1 MLQQGAPHGLSKPIT
16 SQTGGEIETFYS
28 APIIDGVTTVSYGD
42 PIKDA
47 KKVNK
52 MENSKN
58 VRGVLAIAMLMLAAA
73 FVVPN
78 ASAGAMLMVDGEGD
92 DDLTSFGPAGGEAIF
107 VTWAMN
113 LGDEDYSGVNISAS
127 FDDGSWTADQVY
139 FESWMDGD
147 HGNGTADLGSMAA
160 QSYDYVMAIV
170 SIPAT
175 AENGDSVI
183 FTATF
188 DADDD
193 SAIVEFTLIVTDW
206 VAFSEDE
213 AQSYEEGDPEEDC
226 ATSNSCN
233 IYTITLMNLNE
244 ADITNEITIGFAG
257 ADEGWIVAG
266 DDWDEM
272 NKTAT
277 FFGMAGGEEY
287 NTSLEI
293 TLVGVNVPASS
304 DAGNATIAFQAMD
317 DNGYVQPFFIIFEA
331 TVADFHDVKV
341 EGSGSQSVAA
351 SGGDVSWEVTIKN
364 MGNTGDNF
372 DFSFNTA
379 DADAAGWS
387 TTGTGGGNTGYLDW
401 KGSGEASEYSFN
413 VTMTVLGGLGAGTS
427 HGFTMS
433 VSSSS
438 GATAAD
444 QAFSATVNQSYGLSL
459 ASSADEATK
468 APSETA
474 EFSFTITND
483 GNGEDSYAVVV
494 GGPSAYS
501 PASDAAEV
509 TVAAGATGQF
519 VVSAM
524 VPADKQ
530 AHTQSGDITVTVTSE
545 DGATSASTTVSVT
558 TAQVFAL
565 AFDGG
570 AKTATVAQDA
580 SVSVVFNLTNS
591 GNGPETVTFALD
603 GAPAFA
609 GLSATEGVIG
619 PGDTIT
625 VTATIAP
632 TADDSIGS
640 SSFTITAT
648 GGGTAVSSGTLT
660 VDVTEKSTGG
670 GDPGTVDIG
679 GDEDE
684 GWLPGFGLL
693 AVLSALGAA
702 LLLRRR

>member
-1 MLQQGAPHGLSKPIT
+1 
-16 SQTGGEIETFYS
+16 
-28 APIIDGVTTVSYGD
+28 
-42 PIKDA
+42 
-47 KKVNK
+47 

-78 ASAGAMLMVDGEGD
+78 ASAGAMLMTGGEGHN
-92 DDLTSFGPAGGEAIF
+92 DLTSFGPAGGE
-107 VTWAMN
+107 TWFMAYMYN
-113 LGDEDYSGVNISAS
+113 YGDADYSGVNISAS
-127 FDDGSWTADQVY
+127 FDDASWTADQVY
-139 FESWMDGD
+139 FESYYTDA
-147 HGNGTADLGSMAA
+147 NGTAAADLGGLATQEMDVI
-160 QSYDYVMAIV
+160 YAIV
-170 SIPAT
+170 SIPES

-188 DADDD
+188 DADGD
-193 SAIVEFTLIVTDW
+193 SAMVEFTLVVTDW

-226 ATSNSCN
+226 AASASCN
-233 IYTITLMNLNE
+233 IYDITVMNLND
-244 ADITNEITIGFAG
+244 ADISNEITIGFAG
-257 ADEGWIVAG
+257 ADEGWLVAG
-266 DDWDEM
+266 DDWDAM

-277 FFGMAGGEEY
+277 LFGMAGGDEY
-287 NTSLEI
+287 NISLEI
-293 TLVGVNVPASS
+293 SLVGVNVPASS
-304 DAGNATIAFQAMD
+304 DAGNATIAFQAHD
-317 DNGYVQPFFIIFEA
+317 DSGYVQPFFIIFEA
-331 TVADFHDVKV
+331 TVADFHAVTAT
-341 EGSGSQSVAA
+341 GSGSLSVAA
-351 SGGDVSWEVTIKN
+351 SGGDVTWDVTIKN

-413 VTMTVLGGLGAGTS
+413 VTMEIPAGLGAGTS

-433 VSSSS
+433 VVSSSSS

-530 AHTQSGDITVTVTSE
+530 AHSQSGDITVTVTSE
-545 DGATSASTTVSVT
+545 DGTTSNSTAVSVT

-570 AKTATVAQDA
+570 AKTASVAQDA

-609 GLSATEGVIG
+609 GLSAAEGVVG
-619 PGDTIT
+619 PGQTIT
-625 VTATIAP
+625 VTATITP
-632 TADDSIGS
+632 TADDATGS
-640 SSFTITAT
+640 SSFTVTAT
-648 GGGTAVSSGTLT
+648 GGSGTAVSSGTLT

-670 GDPGTVDIG
+670 GDPGTDNIG

>member
-1 MLQQGAPHGLSKPIT
+1 
-16 SQTGGEIETFYS
+16 
-28 APIIDGVTTVSYGD
+28 
-42 PIKDA
+42 
-47 KKVNK
+47 

-78 ASAGAMLMVDGEGD
+78 ASAGAMLMADGEGD
-92 DDLTSFGPAGGEAIF
+92 DDMTSFGSAGGEAEF
-107 VTWAMN
+107 VAWMYN
-113 LGDEDYSGVNISAS
+113 YGDADYSGVNISAS
-127 FDDGSWTADQVY
+127 FDDDSWTADMVY
-139 FESWMDGD
+139 FESYYTGAS
-147 HGNGTADLGSMAA
+147 GTATADLGGLAA
-160 QSYDYVMAIV
+160 EEFDAIMAIV
-170 SIPAT
+170 SIPES
-175 AENGDSVI
+175 AENGDSVT

-188 DADDD
+188 DADGDP
-193 SAIVEFTLIVTDW
+193 AMVEFTLVVTDW

-213 AQSYEEGDPEEDC
+213 VQSYEEGDPEEDC
-226 ATSNSCN
+226 AASASCN
-233 IYTITLMNLNE
+233 VYTITVLNLNE
-244 ADITNEITIGFAG
+244 NDISNEITIGFAG
-257 ADEGWIVAG
+257 ADEGWNIAG

-277 FFGMAGGEEY
+277 LFGLAGDDWY
-287 NTSLEI
+287 NVSLEI
-293 TLVGVNVPASS
+293 TLVGVNVPAG
-304 DAGNATIAFQAMD
+304 DATLAFQAHD
-317 DNGYVQPFFIIFEA
+317 DDGYIQPFFIVMNA
-331 TVADFHDVKV
+331 TVADFFAVTAT
-341 EGSGSQSVAA
+341 GSGSKDVAA
-351 SGGDVSWEVTIKN
+351 DGGEVSWDVTIKN

-372 DFSFNTA
+372 DISFNTA
-379 DADAAGWS
+379 DAVAAGWS
-387 TTGTGGGNTGYLDW
+387 TTGTGSDSTGYLDW
-401 KGSGEASEYSFN
+401 KGSGEASEHNFT
-413 VTMTVLGGLGAGTS
+413 VTMTVPAGLGAGTS

-444 QAFSATVNQSYGLSL
+444 QEFSATVGQSYNLSL
-459 ASSADEATK
+459 ASSAYEATK
-468 APSETA
+468 APGETA

-483 GNGEDSYAVVV
+483 GNGEDSYAVIV

-509 TVAAGATGQF
+509 TVAAGETGQF

-545 DGATSASTTVSVT
+545 DGATTASQTVSVT

-570 AKTATVAQDA
+570 AKTASVAQDA
-580 SVSVVFNLTNS
+580 SVSVVFNLTS

-609 GLSATEGVIG
+609 ALSATDGVVG
-619 PGDTIT
+619 PGQTIT

-632 TADDSIGS
+632 TADDATGS
-640 SSFTITAT
+640 SSFTVTAT
-648 GGGTAVSSGTLT
+648 GGSGTAVSSGTLT

-670 GDPGTVDIG
+670 GDPGTDDIG
-679 GDEDE
+679 DDEDE

>member
-1 MLQQGAPHGLSKPIT
+1 MRPRPFLLLIAGFA
-16 SQTGGEIETFYS
+16 
-28 APIIDGVTTVSYGD
+28 
-42 PIKDA
+42 
-47 KKVNK
+47 
-52 MENSKN
+52 
-58 VRGVLAIAMLMLAAA
+58 LALFCAI
-73 FVVPN
+73 PD
-78 ASAGAMLMVDGEGD
+78 ASAGAMLMAGGEGD
-92 DDLTSFGPAGGEAIF
+92 NDMTSFGPAGGEAGF
-107 VTWAMN
+107 MAWMYN
-113 LGDEDYSGVNISAS
+113 YGDADYSGVNISAS
-127 FDDGSWTADQVY
+127 FDDPSWTADQVY
-139 FESWMDGD
+139 FESWNTGA
-147 HGNGTADLGSMAA
+147 NGTATADLGGLAA
-160 QSYDYVMAIV
+160 GDSDMIMAIV
-170 SIPAT
+170 SIPES
-175 AENGDSVI
+175 AENGDSVT

-188 DADDD
+188 DADGD
-193 SAIVEFTLIVTDW
+193 STMVEFTVVVTDW

-213 AQSYEEGDPEEDC
+213 TQSFEEGDTEEDC
-226 ATSNSCN
+226 AASASCN
-233 IYTITLMNLNE
+233 VYTISVINLNE
-244 ADITNEITIGFAG
+244 ADISNEITIGFAG
-257 ADEGWIVAG
+257 ADEGWNIAG

-277 FFGMAGGEEY
+277 LFGLAGDDWY
-287 NTSLEI
+287 NISLEI
-293 TLVGVNVPASS
+293 SLVGVNVPSG
-304 DAGNATIAFQAMD
+304 DATIAFQAHD
-317 DNGYVQPFFIIFEA
+317 DDGYIQPFFIVMNA
-331 TVADFHDVKV
+331 TVADFFDVKV
-341 EGSGSQSVAA
+341 SGSGSQSVAA
-351 SGGDVSWEVTIKN
+351 SGGDVSWSVTIRN
-364 MGNTGDNF
+364 MGNTGDSF
-372 DFSFNTA
+372 DYSFDTSN
-379 DADAAGWS
+379 ADAAGWS

-401 KGSGEASEYSFN
+401 KGSGEASEHNFT
-413 VTMTVLGGLGAGTS
+413 VTMTVPAGLGAGTS

-438 GATAAD
+438 GAAAAD
-444 QAFSATVNQSYGLSL
+444 QSFSATVDQSYGLSL
-459 ASSADEATK
+459 ASSANEATK
-468 APSETA
+468 APGETA

-570 AKTATVAQDA
+570 AKTASVAQDA

-609 GLSATEGVIG
+609 TLSETSGVVG
-619 PGDTIT
+619 PGQTIT

-632 TADDSIGS
+632 TADDATGS
-640 SSFTITAT
+640 SSFTVTAT
-648 GGGTAVSSGTLT
+648 GGSGTAVSSGTLT

-670 GDPGTVDIG
+670 GDPGTDDISD
-679 GDEDE
+679 DEDE

>member
-1 MLQQGAPHGLSKPIT
+1 MSKLIT

-58 VRGVLAIAMLMLAAA
+58 VWGVLAIAMLMLAAA

-78 ASAGAMLMVDGEGD
+78 ASAGAMLYVDGQGD
-92 DDLTSFGPAGGEAIF
+92 DDLTSFGPAGGEAMF
-107 VTWAMN
+107 MAYAMN
-113 LGDEDYSGVNISAS
+113 LGDEDYTGVTISAS
-127 FDDGSWTADQVY
+127 FDDDSWTADQVY
-139 FESWMDGD
+139 FESYMDGD
-147 HGNGTADLGSMAA
+147 HGNGTADLGPLETEV
-160 QSYDYVMAIV
+160 YDIVMASV
-170 SIPAT
+170 SIPET
-175 AENGDSVI
+175 AENGDSVT

-188 DADDD
+188 DADGDLAAVD
-193 SAIVEFTLIVTDW
+193 FTLVVTDW

-226 ATSNSCN
+226 ATSASCN
-233 IYTITLMNLNE
+233 IYDITVINLNE
-244 ADITNEITIGFAG
+244 ADISNEITIGFAG
-257 ADEGWIVAG
+257 ADEGWLVAG

-277 FFGMAGGEEY
+277 LFGMAGGDEY
-287 NTSLEI
+287 NVSLEI
-293 TLVGVNVPASS
+293 TLAGVNVPASS
-304 DAGNATIAFQAMD
+304 DAGNATIAFQAHD
-317 DNGYVQPFFIIFEA
+317 DNGYVQPFFIVFEA
-331 TVADFHDVKV
+331 TVADFHKV
-341 EGSGSQSVAA
+341 TATGSGSQSVAA

-387 TTGTGGGNTGYLDW
+387 TTGTGSDSTGYLDW

-413 VTMTVLGGLGAGTS
+413 VAMTIPAGLGAGTS

-459 ASSADEATK
+459 TCSACQPTK
-468 APSETA
+468 APGKTA
-474 EFSFTITND
+474 DFAFTITND

-494 GGPSAYS
+494 DGPSAYT

-509 TVAAGATGQF
+509 TVAADATGQF

-524 VPADKQ
+524 VPTDKQ
-530 AHTQSGDITVTVTSE
+530 AHSQSGDITVTVTSE

-570 AKTATVAQDA
+570 AKTASVAQDA

-609 GLSATEGVIG
+609 GLSAAEGVVG
-619 PGDTIT
+619 PGQTIT

-632 TADDSIGS
+632 SADDATGS
-640 SSFTITAT
+640 SSFTVTAT
-648 GGGTAVSSGTLT
+648 GGSGTAVSSGTLT

-670 GDPGTVDIG
+670 GDPDTDNIG

>member
-1 MLQQGAPHGLSKPIT
+1 M
-16 SQTGGEIETFYS
+16 
-28 APIIDGVTTVSYGD
+28 
-42 PIKDA
+42 
-47 KKVNK
+47 
-52 MENSKN
+52 
-58 VRGVLAIAMLMLAAA
+58 
-73 FVVPN
+73 
-78 ASAGAMLMVDGEGD
+78 
-92 DDLTSFGPAGGEAIF
+92 
-107 VTWAMN
+107 
-113 LGDEDYSGVNISAS
+113 
-127 FDDGSWTADQVY
+127 
-139 FESWMDGD
+139 
-147 HGNGTADLGSMAA
+147 
-160 QSYDYVMAIV
+160 
-170 SIPAT
+170 
-175 AENGDSVI
+175 
-183 FTATF
+183 
-188 DADDD
+188 
-193 SAIVEFTLIVTDW
+193 VEFTLVVTDW

-226 ATSNSCN
+226 AASASCN
-233 IYTITLMNLNE
+233 IYDITVINLNE

-257 ADEGWIVAG
+257 ADEGWLVAG
-266 DDWDEM
+266 DDWDAM

-277 FFGMAGGEEY
+277 LFGMAGGDEY
-287 NTSLEI
+287 NISLEI
-293 TLVGVNVPASS
+293 SLVGVNVPASS
-304 DAGNATIAFQAMD
+304 DAGNATIAFQAHD
-317 DNGYVQPFFIIFEA
+317 DSGYVQPFFIIFEA
-331 TVADFHDVKV
+331 TVADFHAVTAT
-341 EGSGSQSVAA
+341 GSGSRDVAA
-351 SGGDVSWEVTIKN
+351 DGGVVSWEVTIKN

-413 VTMTVLGGLGAGTS
+413 VTMTIPAGLGAGTS

-444 QAFSATVNQSYGLSL
+444 QAFSATVAQAYGLTL
-459 ASSADEATK
+459 SSPDDATK
-468 APSETA
+468 APGETA

-494 GGPSAYS
+494 DGPSAYS

-509 TVAAGATGQF
+509 IVAAGATGQF

-530 AHTQSGDITVTVTSE
+530 AHSQSGDITVTVTSE
-545 DGATSASTTVSVT
+545 DGATSTSTTVGVT

-570 AKTATVAQDA
+570 AKTASVAQDA
-580 SVSVVFNLTNS
+580 SVSVVFNLTNN

-609 GLSATEGVIG
+609 GLSATDGVVG

-625 VTATIAP
+625 VTATITP
-632 TADDSIGS
+632 TADDATGS
-640 SSFTITAT
+640 SSFTVTAT
-648 GGGTAVSSGTLT
+648 GGSGTAVSSGTLT

-670 GDPGTVDIG
+670 GDPGTDNIG

>member
-1 MLQQGAPHGLSKPIT
+1 MT
-16 SQTGGEIETFYS
+16 
-28 APIIDGVTTVSYGD
+28 
-42 PIKDA
+42 
-47 KKVNK
+47 
-52 MENSKN
+52 
-58 VRGVLAIAMLMLAAA
+58 
-73 FVVPN
+73 
-78 ASAGAMLMVDGEGD
+78 
-92 DDLTSFGPAGGEAIF
+92 
-107 VTWAMN
+107 
-113 LGDEDYSGVNISAS
+113 
-127 FDDGSWTADQVY
+127 
-139 FESWMDGD
+139 
-147 HGNGTADLGSMAA
+147 
-160 QSYDYVMAIV
+160 
-170 SIPAT
+170 
-175 AENGDSVI
+175 
-183 FTATF
+183 
-188 DADDD
+188 
-193 SAIVEFTLIVTDW
+193 
-206 VAFSEDE
+206 
-213 AQSYEEGDPEEDC
+213 
-226 ATSNSCN
+226 
-233 IYTITLMNLNE
+233 
-244 ADITNEITIGFAG
+244 
-257 ADEGWIVAG
+257 
-266 DDWDEM
+266 
-272 NKTAT
+272 
-277 FFGMAGGEEY
+277 
-287 NTSLEI
+287 
-293 TLVGVNVPASS
+293 
-304 DAGNATIAFQAMD
+304 
-317 DNGYVQPFFIIFEA
+317 
-331 TVADFHDVKV
+331 
-341 EGSGSQSVAA
+341 
-351 SGGDVSWEVTIKN
+351 WEVTIKN

-401 KGSGEASEYSFN
+401 KGSGEASEHNFT
-413 VTMTVLGGLGAGTS
+413 VTMTVPAGLGAGTS

-438 GATAAD
+438 GAAAAD
-444 QAFSATVNQSYGLSL
+444 QSFSATVNQSYGLSL
-459 ASSADEATK
+459 ASSANEATK
-468 APSETA
+468 APGETA

-545 DGATSASTTVSVT
+545 DGATSASTMVSVT

-570 AKTATVAQDA
+570 AKTASVAQDA

-609 GLSATEGVIG
+609 TLSETSGVVG
-619 PGDTIT
+619 PGQTIT

-632 TADDSIGS
+632 TADDATGS
-640 SSFTITAT
+640 SSFTVTAT
-648 GGGTAVSSGTLT
+648 GGSGTAVSSGTLT

-670 GDPGTVDIG
+670 GDPGTDDISD
-679 GDEDE
+679 DEDE

>member
-1 MLQQGAPHGLSKPIT
+1 
-16 SQTGGEIETFYS
+16 
-28 APIIDGVTTVSYGD
+28 
-42 PIKDA
+42 
-47 KKVNK
+47 

-78 ASAGAMLMVDGEGD
+78 ASADYMLYAGGEGD
-92 DDLTSFGPAGGEAIF
+92 NDMTSFGPAGGEARYYAG
-107 VTWAMN
+107 AMN
-113 LGDEDYSGVNISAS
+113 AGDEDYTGVNISAS
-127 FDDGSWTADQVY
+127 FDDESWTADMVY
-139 FESWMDGD
+139 FDNMDGSN
-147 HGNGTADLGSMAA
+147 GNGTIDLGSMAA
-160 QSYDYVMAIV
+160 GEFLVAAIVV
-170 SIPAT
+170 SIPES
-175 AENGDSVI
+175 AENGDSVT
-183 FTATF
+183 FTVTF
-188 DADDD
+188 VADQDSGGAQD
-193 SAIVEFTLIVTDW
+193 SAMVEFTLVVTDW

-213 AQSYEEGDPEEDC
+213 VQSYEEGDPEEDC
-226 ATSNSCN
+226 AASASCN
-233 IYTITLMNLNE
+233 IYTITIMNLNE

-257 ADEGWIVAG
+257 ADEGWLVAG

-272 NKTAT
+272 NRTAT
-277 FFGMAGGEEY
+277 IFGMAGGDAY
-287 NTSLEI
+287 DISLEI
-293 TLVGVNVPASS
+293 SLAGVNVPASS

-317 DNGYVQPFFIIFEA
+317 DSGYVQQFFILLEA
-331 TVADFHDVKV
+331 TVADFHEVTAT
-341 EGSGSQSVAA
+341 GSGSKDVAA
-351 SGGDVSWEVTIKN
+351 DGGEVSWDVTIKN

-387 TTGTGGGNTGYLDW
+387 TTGTDSDSTGYLDW
-401 KGSGEASEYSFN
+401 KGSGEASEHNFT
-413 VTMTVLGGLGAGTS
+413 VTMTVPAGLGAGTS

-438 GATAAD
+438 GATAAE
-444 QAFSATVNQSYGLSL
+444 QAFSATVAQAYGLSL
-459 ASSADEATK
+459 TSSANEATK
-468 APSETA
+468 APGETA

-509 TVAAGATGQF
+509 TVAAGTTGQF

-530 AHTQSGDITVTVTSE
+530 AHSQSGDITVTVTSE
-545 DGATSASTTVSVT
+545 DGATTASGTVSVT
-558 TAQVFAL
+558 TAQDFAL

-570 AKTATVAQDA
+570 AKTASVAQDA

-603 GAPAFA
+603 GAPVFA
-609 GLSATEGVIG
+609 TLSETSGVVG
-619 PGDTIT
+619 PGQTIT
-625 VTATIAP
+625 VTATITP
-632 TADDSIGS
+632 TADDATGS
-640 SSFTITAT
+640 SSFTVTAT
-648 GGGTAVSSGTLT
+648 GGSGTAVSSGTLT

>member
-1 MLQQGAPHGLSKPIT
+1 
-16 SQTGGEIETFYS
+16 
-28 APIIDGVTTVSYGD
+28 
-42 PIKDA
+42 
-47 KKVNK
+47 

-78 ASAGAMLMVDGEGD
+78 ASAGAMLMTGGEGHN
-92 DDLTSFGPAGGEAIF
+92 DLTSFGPAGGE
-107 VTWAMN
+107 TWFMAYMYN
-113 LGDEDYSGVNISAS
+113 YGDADYSGVNISAS
-127 FDDGSWTADQVY
+127 FDDASWTADQVY
-139 FESWMDGD
+139 FESYYTDA
-147 HGNGTADLGSMAA
+147 NGTAAADLGGLATQEMDVI
-160 QSYDYVMAIV
+160 YAIV
-170 SIPAT
+170 SIPES

-188 DADDD
+188 DADGD
-193 SAIVEFTLIVTDW
+193 SAMVEFTLVVTDW

-226 ATSNSCN
+226 AASASCN
-233 IYTITLMNLNE
+233 IYDITVVNLNE
-244 ADITNEITIGFAG
+244 ADISSEITIGFAG
-257 ADEGWIVAG
+257 ADEGWLVAG

-277 FFGMAGGEEY
+277 LFGMAGGDEY
-287 NTSLEI
+287 NISLEI
-293 TLVGVNVPASS
+293 SLVGVNVPASS
-304 DAGNATIAFQAMD
+304 DAGNATIAFQAHD
-317 DNGYVQPFFIIFEA
+317 DGGYVQPFFIIFEA
-331 TVADFHDVKV
+331 TVADFHAVTAT
-341 EGSGSQSVAA
+341 GSGSLSVAA
-351 SGGDVSWEVTIKN
+351 SGGDVTWDVTIKN

-372 DFSFNTA
+372 DISFNTA

-468 APSETA
+468 APGETA

-530 AHTQSGDITVTVTSE
+530 AHSQSGDITVTVTSE
-545 DGATSASTTVSVT
+545 DGTTSNSTAVSVM

-570 AKTATVAQDA
+570 AKTASVAQDA

-609 GLSATEGVIG
+609 GLSAAEGVVG
-619 PGDTIT
+619 PGQTIT

-632 TADDSIGS
+632 SADDATGS
-640 SSFTITAT
+640 SSFTVTAT
-648 GGGTAVSSGTLT
+648 GGSGTAVSSGTLT

-670 GDPGTVDIG
+670 GDPGTDDIG
-679 GDEDE
+679 DDEDE

>member
-1 MLQQGAPHGLSKPIT
+1 
-16 SQTGGEIETFYS
+16 
-28 APIIDGVTTVSYGD
+28 
-42 PIKDA
+42 
-47 KKVNK
+47 

-58 VRGVLAIAMLMLAAA
+58 VWGVLTIAMLMLAAA

-78 ASAGAMLMVDGEGD
+78 ASAGAMLMTGGEGHN
-92 DDLTSFGPAGGEAIF
+92 DLTSFGPAGGE
-107 VTWAMN
+107 TWFMAYMYN
-113 LGDEDYSGVNISAS
+113 YGDADYSGVNISAS
-127 FDDGSWTADQVY
+127 FDDASWTADQVY
-139 FESWMDGD
+139 FESYYTDA
-147 HGNGTADLGSMAA
+147 NGTAAADLGGLATQEMDVI
-160 QSYDYVMAIV
+160 YAIV
-170 SIPAT
+170 SIPES

-188 DADDD
+188 DADGD
-193 SAIVEFTLIVTDW
+193 SAMVEFTLVVTDW

-226 ATSNSCN
+226 AASASCN
-233 IYTITLMNLNE
+233 IYDITVMNLND
-244 ADITNEITIGFAG
+244 ADISNEITIGFAG
-257 ADEGWIVAG
+257 ADEGWLVAG
-266 DDWDEM
+266 DDWDAM

-277 FFGMAGGEEY
+277 LFGMAGGDEY
-287 NTSLEI
+287 NISLEI
-293 TLVGVNVPASS
+293 SLVGVNVPASS
-304 DAGNATIAFQAMD
+304 DAGNATIAFQAHD
-317 DNGYVQPFFIIFEA
+317 DGGYVQPFFIIFEA
-331 TVADFHDVKV
+331 TVADFHAVTAT
-341 EGSGSQSVAA
+341 GSGSLSVAA
-351 SGGDVSWEVTIKN
+351 SGGDVTWDVTIKN

-372 DFSFNTA
+372 DISFNTA

-401 KGSGEASEYSFN
+401 KGSGEASEYSFS
-413 VTMTVLGGLGAGTS
+413 VTMTIPAGLGAGTS

-468 APSETA
+468 APGETA

-530 AHTQSGDITVTVTSE
+530 AHSQSGDITVTVTSE
-545 DGATSASTTVSVT
+545 DGTTSNSTAVSVM

-570 AKTATVAQDA
+570 AKTASVAQDA
-580 SVSVVFNLTNS
+580 SVSVVFNLTNN

-609 GLSATEGVIG
+609 GLSAAEGVVG
-619 PGDTIT
+619 PGQTIT

-632 TADDSIGS
+632 SADDATGS
-640 SSFTITAT
+640 SSFTVTAT
-648 GGGTAVSSGTLT
+648 GGSGTAVSSGTLT

-670 GDPGTVDIG
+670 GDPGTDDIG
-679 GDEDE
+679 DDEDE

>member
-42 PIKDA
+42 LIKDA
-47 KKVNK
+47 KQVNK

-58 VRGVLAIAMLMLAAA
+58 VRGVLAIAMLMLVAA

-78 ASAGAMLMVDGEGD
+78 ASAGAMLMAGGEGD
-92 DDLTSFGPAGGEAIF
+92 NDMTSFGSAGGEAEF
-107 VTWAMN
+107 MAYMYN
-113 LGDEDYSGVNISAS
+113 YGDADYSGVNISAS
-127 FDDGSWTADQVY
+127 FNDQSWTADQVY
-139 FESWMDGD
+139 FESWYTGA
-147 HGNGTADLGSMAA
+147 NGTATADLGGLAA
-160 QSYDYVMAIV
+160 EDFDMIMAIV
-170 SIPAT
+170 SIPES
-175 AENGDSVI
+175 AENGDSVT

-188 DADDD
+188 DADGD
-193 SAIVEFTLIVTDW
+193 STMVEFTVVVTDW

-213 AQSYEEGDPEEDC
+213 TQSFEEGDPEEDC
-226 ATSNSCN
+226 AASASCN
-233 IYTITLMNLNE
+233 VYTITVINLNE
-244 ADITNEITIGFAG
+244 ADISNEITIGFAG
-257 ADEGWIVAG
+257 ADEGWNIAG

-277 FFGMAGGEEY
+277 LFGLAGDNWY
-287 NTSLEI
+287 NVSLEI
-293 TLVGVNVPASS
+293 SLVGVNVPSG
-304 DAGNATIAFQAMD
+304 DATIAFQAHD
-317 DNGYVQPFFIIFEA
+317 DDGYIQPFFIVMNA
-331 TVADFHDVKV
+331 TVADFFDVKV
-341 EGSGSQSVAA
+341 SGSGSQSIAA
-351 SGGDVSWEVTIKN
+351 SGGDVSWSVTIRN
-364 MGNTGDNF
+364 MGNTGDSF
-372 DFSFNTA
+372 DYSFDTSN
-379 DADAAGWS
+379 ADAAGWS

-401 KGSGEASEYSFN
+401 KGSGEASEHNFT
-413 VTMTVLGGLGAGTS
+413 VTMDVPAGLGAGTS
-427 HGFTMS
+427 RGFTMS
-433 VSSSS
+433 VVSPSS

-444 QAFSATVNQSYGLSL
+444 QAFSATVAQAYGLTL
-459 ASSADEATK
+459 SSPDNATK
-468 APSETA
+468 APGETA

-545 DGATSASTTVSVT
+545 DGATSASTMASVT

-570 AKTATVAQDA
+570 AKTASVAQDA

-609 GLSATEGVIG
+609 ALSETNGVVG
-619 PGDTIT
+619 PGQTIT

-632 TADDSIGS
+632 TADDATGS
-640 SSFTITAT
+640 SSFTVTAT
-648 GGGTAVSSGTLT
+648 GGSGTAVSSGTLT

-670 GDPGTVDIG
+670 GDPGTDDIG
-679 GDEDE
+679 DDEDE

>member
-1 MLQQGAPHGLSKPIT
+1 VLQQGAPHGLSKPIT

-28 APIIDGVTTVSYGD
+28 APIVDGVTTVSYGD

-52 MENSKN
+52 MENIKN

-113 LGDEDYSGVNISAS
+113 LGDEDYTGVNLSAS
-127 FDDGSWTADQVY
+127 FDDGSWTADRAY
-139 FESWMDGD
+139 FESGMDGD
-147 HGNGTADLGSMAA
+147 SGNGTVDLGSMAA
-160 QSYDYVMAIV
+160 GAYDYVMVLV
-170 SIPAT
+170 SIPES

-188 DADDD
+188 DADGD
-193 SAIVEFTLIVTDW
+193 SAMVDFTLVVTDW

-213 AQSYEEGDPEEDC
+213 AQSYEEGDSEEDC
-226 ATSNSCN
+226 AASASCN
-233 IYTITLMNLNE
+233 IYDITVVNLNE
-244 ADITNEITIGFAG
+244 ADISNEITIGFAG
-257 ADEGWIVAG
+257 ADEGWLVAG

-277 FFGMAGGEEY
+277 LFGMAGGDEY
-287 NTSLEI
+287 NISLEI
-293 TLVGVNVPASS
+293 SLVGVNVPASS
-304 DAGNATIAFQAMD
+304 DAGNATIAFQAHD
-317 DNGYVQPFFIIFEA
+317 DSGYVQPFFVIFEA
-331 TVADFHDVKV
+331 TVADFHAVTAT
-341 EGSGSQSVAA
+341 GSGSKDVGSD
-351 SGGDVSWEVTIKN
+351 GGRVSWEVTIKN

-413 VTMTVLGGLGAGTS
+413 VTMTIPAGLGAGTS

-444 QAFSATVNQSYGLSL
+444 QAFSATVAQAYGLTL
-459 ASSADEATK
+459 SSPDDATK
-468 APSETA
+468 APGETA

-519 VVSAM
+519 IVSAM

-609 GLSATEGVIG
+609 ALSATAGVVG

>member
-1 MLQQGAPHGLSKPIT
+1 MLQQGAPHGLSKLIT

-28 APIIDGVTTVSYGD
+28 APIVDGVATVSYGD
-42 PIKDA
+42 LIKDA
-47 KKVNK
+47 KQVNK

-78 ASAGAMLMVDGEGD
+78 ASAGAMLMAGGEGD
-92 DDLTSFGPAGGEAIF
+92 NDMTSFGSVGGEAEF
-107 VTWAMN
+107 MAYMYN
-113 LGDEDYSGVNISAS
+113 YGDADYNGVNISAS
-127 FDDGSWTADQVY
+127 FDDLSWTHDQVY
-139 FESWMDGD
+139 FESWYTGA
-147 HGNGTADLGSMAA
+147 NGTATADLGGLAA
-160 QSYDYVMAIV
+160 EDFDMIMAIV
-170 SIPAT
+170 SIPES
-175 AENGDSVI
+175 AENGDSVT

-188 DADDD
+188 DADGD
-193 SAIVEFTLIVTDW
+193 STMVEFTVVVTDW

-213 AQSYEEGDPEEDC
+213 TQSFEEGDTEEDC
-226 ATSNSCN
+226 IASTSCN
-233 IYTITLMNLNE
+233 VYTITVINLNE
-244 ADITNEITIGFAG
+244 NDISNEITIGFAG
-257 ADEGWIVAG
+257 ADEGWNIAG

-272 NKTAT
+272 SKNAT
-277 FFGMAGGEEY
+277 LFGLPGDDWY
-287 NTSLEI
+287 NVSLEI
-293 TLVGVNVPASS
+293 SLVGVNVPSG
-304 DAGNATIAFQAMD
+304 DATIAFQAHD
-317 DNGYVQPFFIIFEA
+317 DDGYIQPFFIVMNA
-331 TVADFHDVKV
+331 TVADFFDVKV
-341 EGSGSQSVAA
+341 SGSGSQSVAA
-351 SGGDVSWEVTIKN
+351 SGGDVSWSVTIRN
-364 MGNTGDNF
+364 MGNTGDSF
-372 DFSFNTA
+372 DYSFDTSN
-379 DADAAGWS
+379 ADAAGWS

-413 VTMTVLGGLGAGTS
+413 VTMTVPAGLGAGTS

-438 GATAAD
+438 GAAAAD
-444 QAFSATVNQSYGLSL
+444 QSFSATIDQSYGLSL
-459 ASSADEATK
+459 ASSANEATK
-468 APSETA
+468 APGETA

-545 DGATSASTTVSVT
+545 DGATSASKMVSVT
-558 TAQVFAL
+558 TAQVFGL

-570 AKTATVAQDA
+570 AKTASVAQDA

-609 GLSATEGVIG
+609 TLSETSGVVG
-619 PGDTIT
+619 PGQTIT

-632 TADDSIGS
+632 TADDATGS
-640 SSFTITAT
+640 SSFTVTAT
-648 GGGTAVSSGTLT
+648 GGSGTAVSSGTLT

-670 GDPGTVDIG
+670 GDPGTDDISD
-679 GDEDE
+679 DEDE

>member
-1 MLQQGAPHGLSKPIT
+1 LLKLIT

-42 PIKDA
+42 LIKDA
-47 KKVNK
+47 KQVNK

-58 VRGVLAIAMLMLAAA
+58 IRGVLAIAMLMLAAA

-78 ASAGAMLMVDGEGD
+78 ASAEYMLYAGGEGD
-92 DDLTSFGPAGGEAIF
+92 NDMTSFGPAGGEASF
-107 VTWAMN
+107 WAAAMN
-113 LGDEDYSGVNISAS
+113 AGDEDYTGVNISAS
-127 FDDGSWTADQVY
+127 FDDESWTADMAY
-139 FESWMDGD
+139 FDSMDGSS
-147 HGNGTADLGSMAA
+147 GNGIADLGSMAVGEIV
-160 QSYDYVMAIV
+160 YVMAVV
-170 SIPAT
+170 SIPES
-175 AENGDSVI
+175 AENGDSVS
-183 FTATF
+183 FTVTF
-188 DADDD
+188 VADQDTGGVQD
-193 SAIVEFTLIVTDW
+193 SAMVEFTVAVADW
-206 VAFSEDE
+206 VAFSEDGV
-213 AQSYEEGDPEEDC
+213 QSYEEGDPEQDC
-226 ATSNSCN
+226 AASASCN
-233 IYTITLMNLNE
+233 IYNITVINLNE
-244 ADITNEITIGFAG
+244 ADISNEITIGFAG
-257 ADEGWIVAG
+257 ADEGWNIAG

-277 FFGMAGGEEY
+277 LFGLPGDVWY
-287 NTSLEI
+287 NLSLEI
-293 TLVGVNVPASS
+293 SLVGVNVPSG
-304 DAGNATIAFQAMD
+304 DATIAFQAHD
-317 DNGYVQPFFIIFEA
+317 DDGYIQPFFIVMNA
-331 TVADFHDVKV
+331 TVAEFFDVKV
-341 EGSGSQSVAA
+341 SGSGSQSVAA
-351 SGGDVSWEVTIKN
+351 SGGDVSWNVTIRN
-364 MGNTGDNF
+364 MGNTGDSF
-372 DFSFNTA
+372 DYSFDTSN
-379 DADAAGWS
+379 ADAAGWS
-387 TTGTGGGNTGYLDW
+387 TTGTDGGNTGYLDW
-401 KGSGEASEYSFN
+401 KGSGDESEHSF
-413 VTMTVLGGLGAGTS
+413 TVSMSVPDGLGAGTS

-438 GATAAD
+438 GAMAAT
-444 QAFSATVNQSYGLSL
+444 QSFSATVDQSYGLSL
-459 ASSADEATK
+459 ASSANEATK
-468 APSETA
+468 APGETA

-524 VPADKQ
+524 VPTDKQ

-545 DGATSASTTVSVT
+545 DGATSASKMVSVT

-570 AKTATVAQDA
+570 AKTASVAQDA

-609 GLSATEGVIG
+609 TLSETSGVVG
-619 PGDTIT
+619 PGQTIT

-632 TADDSIGS
+632 TADDATGS
-640 SSFTITAT
+640 SSFTVTAT
-648 GGGTAVSSGTLT
+648 GGSGTAVSSGTLA

-670 GDPGTVDIG
+670 SDPGTDDIG
-679 GDEDE
+679 DDEDE